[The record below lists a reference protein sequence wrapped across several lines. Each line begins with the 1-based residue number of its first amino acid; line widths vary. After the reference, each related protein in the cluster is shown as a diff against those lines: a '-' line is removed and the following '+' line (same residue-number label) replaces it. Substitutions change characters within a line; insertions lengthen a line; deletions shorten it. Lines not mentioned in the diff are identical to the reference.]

1 VDPRQGLAWLG
12 RHGSKVIAFGVFTG
26 LLLPPL
32 AALLRPLLIPAIIG
46 PFLIALLRL
55 DWRQL
60 GRHLGEPVSAALFL
74 AWLLFAL
81 PVLVHLA
88 IAPLGLPPALHGGMV
103 LMGAAPPLMASA
115 NLALMLGLDAALAVV
130 VTVLATALM
139 PFTLPP
145 IALHLL
151 DVTIDIGLG
160 ELMARLGLIVG
171 GCFAL
176 AWGMRRYL
184 PPGFAARHVDVLDG
198 LAVIGLLVFAIGIM
212 DGVTE
217 MLFAAPAFVLGCAL
231 AAYGLN
237 LGLQALGALA
247 FAWRGRSPALT
258 MGLCS
263 GNANLGLLIAA
274 LADRAAFELVVFV
287 AMAQLPI
294 YTLPMLQ
301 RPLYRRWLAGRPMP
315 QPLERAGTGDDHA
328 GHSRGS

>member
-1 VDPRQGLAWLG
+1 MSARQGLAWLG
-12 RHGSKVIAFGVFTG
+12 RHGSRVIALGVFAG
-26 LLLPPL
+26 LLMPPL
-32 AALLRPLLIPAIIG
+32 AALLRPLLIGAIVG

-55 DWRQL
+55 DWRRL
-60 GRHLGEPVSAALFL
+60 GRYVREPASVGLCV

-88 IAPLGLPPALHGGMV
+88 ILPFGLPPALHGGMV
-103 LMGAAPPLMASA
+103 LMGAASPLMASG
-115 NLALMLGLDAALAVV
+115 NLALMLGLDAALAIV

-139 PFTLPP
+139 PFALPP

-151 DVTIDIGLG
+151 ELRIDIRLG

-171 GCFAL
+171 ACFLL
-176 AWGMRRYL
+176 AWGMRRFL
-184 PPGFAARHVDVLDG
+184 PPGFAARNADVLDG
-198 LAVIGLLVFAIGIM
+198 LAVIGLLAFAIGIM
-212 DGVTE
+212 DGVTH
-217 MLFAAPAFVLGCAL
+217 MLVAEPAFVLGCAL

-237 LGLQALGALA
+237 LGLQALGSLA
-247 FAWRGRSPALT
+247 FAWRGLSPALT

-263 GNANLGLLIAA
+263 GNTNLGLLIAA

-301 RPLYRRWLAGRPMP
+301 RPLYRRWLAGRPG
-315 QPLERAGTGDDHA
+315 AGEDHA
-328 GHSRGS
+328 GNP

>member
-1 VDPRQGLAWLG
+1 MRTRQGLAWLG
-12 RHGSKVIAFGVFTG
+12 RNGSRVIALGVFIG

-32 AALLRPLLIPAIIG
+32 AALLRPLLVPAIIG

-55 DWRQL
+55 DWHQL
-60 GRHLGEPVSAALFL
+60 GRHARGPAAAGASL
-74 AWLLFAL
+74 AWLLLVL

-88 IAPLGLPPALHGGMV
+88 ISPLSLPPALHTGMV

-115 NLALMLGLDAALAVV
+115 NIALMLGLDAALAVF

-151 DVTIDIGLG
+151 DVTIDIRLG

-171 GCFAL
+171 GCFAA
-176 AWGMRRYL
+176 AWALRRFL
-184 PPGFAARHVDVLDG
+184 PASFALRHADALDG
-198 LAVIGLLVFAIGIM
+198 LAVIGLLVFAIAIM
-212 DGVTE
+212 DGVTA
-217 MLFAAPAFVLGCAL
+217 MLLEQPAFVLGCAL

-237 LGLQALGALA
+237 LALQALGALA
-247 FAWRGRSPALT
+247 FAWRGLRPALT

-263 GNANLGLLIAA
+263 GNANLGILLAA

-287 AMAQLPI
+287 AMAQFPI
-294 YTLPMLQ
+294 YTLPVVQ
-301 RPLYRRWLAGRPMP
+301 RSLYQRWFSGRQGAG
-315 QPLERAGTGDDHA
+315 
-328 GHSRGS
+328 